1 MPKEFEVTGYPT
13 IYFSSA
19 SGKLVQYDGDR
30 TAEAIIDF
38 IKKNKDSPA
47 AADASSS
54 EPTKDEL

>member
-1 MPKEFEVTGYPT
+1 M
-13 IYFSSA
+13 YFSSA
-19 SGKLVQYDGDR
+19 SGKLVLYDGDR

-47 AADASSS
+47 TADSSSS